1 MDPLPHAN
9 IGRVTGLIEL
19 IRDKPG
25 KHDVYRLGQ
34 HLHYELDDLLPITE
48 AAKLCGF
55 VKIEAGDIELTPLGM
70 EFADADEN
78 RRKDI
83 FKSRIEHL
91 PIIRQIYQS
100 LHKKRKKRISRE
112 TILESMRAHFSVVEA
127 ERQLQ
132 TAINWGRYAE
142 LFSYDVDSEEF
153 YLDGG

>member
-25 KHDVYRLGQ
+25 KHDVFRLGQ
-34 HLHYELDDLLPITE
+34 HLHYELDDLLPVTE
-48 AAKLCGF
+48 AAKLLGF
-55 VKIEAGDIELTPLGM
+55 VKIEAGDIELTQLGI

-78 RRKDI
+78 RRKNI

-91 PIIRQIYQS
+91 PIIRQIYQA

-112 TILESMRAHFSVVEA
+112 AVLESLQAHFSVVEA

-142 LFSYDVDSEEF
+142 LSSYDVDSEEF
-153 YLDGG
+153 YLDGA